1 MKKDVY
7 IPYDED
13 ENFFTTLTIPGFD
26 AFNEDKSDLP
36 EGVFGVYELSRR
48 ADYMEVA
55 EFAKNITDDF
65 SEDIPL
71 YQSQIPFSR
80 MSLPQMRRYFTLRE
94 SFRKGH
100 YECSFE
106 SYLILYLT
114 EIINLIGFPTYEKA
128 ASEIASVMTERSRIN
143 KDFLP
148 ICKALFRDF
157 YVTYN
162 IPGSFYEFAETFG
175 VEKYFPDSVIP
186 ENTDVRAAVFYHN
199 AHYRIPKTTGFFAQ
213 HYSAESFLR
222 KAFFAVIKN
231 LEAAFSYIGKPIKT
245 LEADYFGRYENFV
258 PFSGVKFY
266 KTPTRVGKAVI
277 TPSESYEVSERGIKA
292 NLANLPESAEI
303 FFGFVLSV
311 IEANMRNLCGYKY
324 SLTLDQHDTYEKI
337 SETYDR
343 DSHFYMSLMCT
354 DEVPQIIMETVIDLY
369 NKSVRFIVKDG
380 VSGFSK
386 TSENLKKMLSA
397 EPFTTFA
404 SLTKKSKESKD
415 DPPAIFKTES
425 DKLWKLTGNYAED
438 EFAYGRY
445 SRLTELSPKDFA
457 AYISIR
463 TRVRKGDFENAPG
476 FFWGFWLSEL
486 INTERI
492 TPEEVFTT
500 LAAYLKKLND
510 TKIKS
515 TMMQYYALHLS
526 EKGSFKD
533 FTDKNGVSE
542 FFTKVFS
549 SGDFSFDEM
558 NEISDYKISKS
569 KFYSDKTAPVFEAV
583 IPKLFETISG
593 YLGQYNIDLRTVLY
607 EKSVEEDIFFRGLI
621 HPIIRL
627 EPNTEII
634 ISENLAFRYAYADT
648 FTVKFTEPEN
658 KIMPIIIGVI
668 MKNAEIAIREVM
680 NGKGKISISERIPDK
695 LKTKL
700 IAKIPPR
707 IARTKAGK
715 AALIQWRTL
724 CEIVLG
730 EEFTDLLHA
739 TVRKLAGEISPE
751 TLTKYIPKPEPIKVE
766 INFEALGEIRA
777 DSKEVAERL
786 GAVYAENEPE
796 EKIKQP
802 QNPPQ
807 KTAPPADINKEF
819 LRLLIDGKKEEAK
832 KLALENGTMFEVIA
846 EQINEIF
853 TEKIGDIVIE
863 NDEIIEDYLGDVKLF
878 IGE

>member
-7 IPYDED
+7 IPFDED

-48 ADYMEVA
+48 ADYPEVA

-65 SEDIPL
+65 LEDIPL
-71 YQSQIPFSR
+71 YHSQVGFSK

-94 SFRKGH
+94 NFRRGH
-100 YECSFE
+100 YECNFD

-128 ASEIASVMTERSRIN
+128 ASEIASVMTERNRIN
-143 KDFLP
+143 KNFLP
-148 ICKALFRDF
+148 LTKTLFRDF

-222 KAFFAVIKN
+222 KTFFAVIKN
-231 LEAAFSYIGKPIKT
+231 LEPAFAYIGKPIKT

-277 TPSESYEVSERGIKA
+277 TPSESYEVTDRGTKA

-303 FFGFVLSV
+303 FFGLVLNV
-311 IEANMRNLCGYKY
+311 IEATMREMCDYKY
-324 SLTLDQHDTYEKI
+324 PLTFDEKDTYDKI
-337 SETYDR
+337 HETYDK
-343 DSHFYMSLMCT
+343 DSSFYLSLLT
-354 DEVPQIIMETVIDLY
+354 AKEAAAIIIETAIDLY
-369 NKSVRFIVKDG
+369 KKSVRFIIKDG

-386 TSENLKKMLSA
+386 TAENLKKMLSC
-397 EPFTTFA
+397 EPFTTFV
-404 SLTKKSKESKD
+404 SLKKKSNDSIDNPVE
-415 DPPAIFKTES
+415 IFKTES
-425 DKLWKLTGNYAED
+425 DKLWKLTGNFPED
-438 EFAYGRY
+438 EFTYGRY

-463 TRVRKGDFENAPG
+463 TRVRNGDIENTPG

-486 INTERI
+486 INTEKI
-492 TPEEVFTT
+492 TPEEVFRT
-500 LAAYLKKLND
+500 LADILQKQND

-515 TMMQYYALHLS
+515 TLMQYYALHLS

-533 FTDKNGVSE
+533 FTDKNGVTE
-542 FFTKVFS
+542 FFAKVFS

-583 IPKLFETISG
+583 IPKLFAVLDEYIKK
-593 YLGQYNIDLRTVLY
+593 YDIDLKAFMY
-607 EKSVEEDIFFRGLI
+607 EKSVEDGTFFRGLI

-627 EPNTEII
+627 EPNKEIE
-634 ISENLAFRYAYADT
+634 ISENLTFRYAYADT

-658 KIMPIIIGVI
+658 KLMPIIIGVI
-668 MKNAEIAIREVM
+668 LKNAEIAIREVM
-680 NGKGKISISERIPDK
+680 NGKGKISISERIPEK
-695 LKTKL
+695 LKAKL

-715 AALIQWRTL
+715 AALIKWRTL

-796 EKIKQP
+796 EKNKQP

-807 KTAPPADINKEF
+807 NTSPPADINKEF

-832 KLALENGTMFEVIA
+832 KLAFDRGTMFEVIA

-853 TEKIGDIVIE
+853 SEKIGDIVIE
-863 NDEIIEDYLGDVKLF
+863 NDEIIEDYYGDVKLF
-878 IGE
+878 IGD